1 MNTVSD
7 QEKKEN
13 GTEQPR
19 QRRRLPPWQWESAI
33 EKQIREAAERGDFDN
48 LPGAGKPLDLGRDPN
63 VPADWEMAF
72 RLLKDAGFAPDW
84 IELDKGIRAARAAL
98 FAPFDRYLSRLAD
111 FRGRAGDER
120 SETRLI
126 AEFRE
131 RAVELNKQID
141 LFNLKAPSSRVHHAR
156 IRIDEEVARFRE
168 AVEKWRGA

>member
-1 MNTVSD
+1 MQAEWSRPAVLVLLLAAGLTRAGAVVISEFMASNTRTLTD
-7 QEKKEN
+7 
-13 GTEQPR
+13 
-19 QRRRLPPWQWESAI
+19 AD
-33 EKQIREAAERGDFDN
+33 GDHS
-48 LPGAGKPLDLGRDPN
+48 
-63 VPADWEMAF
+63 
-72 RLLKDAGFAPDW
+72 DW

-156 IRIDEEVARFRE
+156 IRIAEEVDRFRE
-168 AVEKWRGA
+168 AAEKWRGA